1 MSVTADEISG
11 LIRATMEADNTSP
24 DEAVTA
30 LGHSLTTALMA
41 ICETSDWSLDV
52 CQATLDFLTKIQ
64 QQLQKAINEHTPK
77 DTTFLSLDEVKARV
91 EELSVNPKQADTN
104 ARVNACKQIMETD
117 TLGFLLLSYLRD
129 GNVSMCSNLQDSEK
143 RDKVLVLLR
152 ETLYGEGEGKFK
164 M

>member
-1 MSVTADEISG
+1 MKAEEISG

-24 DEAVTA
+24 NEAVTA
-30 LGHSLTTALMA
+30 LGHSLTTLLMA
-41 ICETSDWSLDV
+41 ICETSNWSLDI

-64 QQLQKAINEHTPK
+64 QQLQKAVNEHTPK
-77 DTTFLSLDEVKARV
+77 DTTFLSMDEVKARV

-129 GNVSMCSNLQDSEK
+129 GGVSTCSNLQDSEK
-143 RDKVLVLLR
+143 RDKVLAILR
-152 ETLYGEGEGKFK
+152 ETLYGDGEKKFRI
-164 M
+164 